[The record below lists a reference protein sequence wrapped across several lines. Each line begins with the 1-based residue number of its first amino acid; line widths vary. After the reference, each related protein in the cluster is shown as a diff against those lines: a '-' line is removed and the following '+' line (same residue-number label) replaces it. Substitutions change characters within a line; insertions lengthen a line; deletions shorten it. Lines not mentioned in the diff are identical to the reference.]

1 MKQFLTGFTICFL
14 FLYLLL
20 FPQNGLYACTHALA
34 LWSDSVVPALFPVMI
49 LSRLLISTDILYF
62 ILKPIAFLFRS
73 FFDLSF
79 YGAYALLLGYVCGY
93 PMGVK
98 TIADL
103 EDDRL
108 ISQEEGHFL
117 ARFINNVSP
126 SFLVDYVCTELLRNS
141 VAASACMVIIY
152 GASLTYGAV
161 TAIFRKNTGSR
172 LSYTEKAIA
181 EPDRSRKK
189 STRFSFLLLLDHTL
203 EDSILQIL
211 KIGGYM
217 VLFSVLSSVVYA
229 VSFLPDEARA
239 TLSAVLEI
247 SCGAQQIALLSCPAF
262 LRGILLTASISFGGL
277 CSAFQSSAF
286 LQRTGTSLPEY
297 IKAKAMISL
306 IALAYYLLYSNSVHL

>member
-1 MKQFLTGFTICFL
+1 MKQFLAGFTVCFL

-49 LSRLLISTDILYF
+49 LSRLLISTDILYL
-62 ILKPIAFLFRS
+62 ILKPIAFLCSRFLH
-73 FFDLSF
+73 LSF
-79 YGAYALLLGYVCGY
+79 YGTYALLLGYICGY

-103 EDDRL
+103 EDERL
-108 ISQEEGHFL
+108 LSQEEGYFL

-126 SFLVDYVCTELLRNS
+126 GFLVGYVCTELLRNS
-141 VAASACMVIIY
+141 AAASAYMVILY
-152 GASLTYGAV
+152 GASLTYGTV

-172 LSYTEKAIA
+172 LTYTKKAIVQ
-181 EPDRSRKK
+181 PDRNRKK
-189 STRFSFLLLLDHTL
+189 STHFSFLMLLDHTL

-217 VLFSVLSSVVYA
+217 VLFSVLTSVVYA
-229 VSFLPDEARA
+229 ISFLPDTARA
-239 TLSAVLEI
+239 MLSAVLEI

-262 LRGILLTASISFGGL
+262 LRGILMTASLSFGGL
-277 CSAFQSSAF
+277 CSAFQSYAF

>member
-1 MKQFLTGFTICFL
+1 MKQFLIGLSVCFL

-20 FPQNGLYACTHALA
+20 FPQNGLYACTHALV
-34 LWSDSVVPALFPVMI
+34 LWSGSVVPALFPVMI
-49 LSRLLISTDILYF
+49 LSRLLISTNILYF
-62 ILKPIAFLFRS
+62 ILKPVAFLCGRFLH
-73 FFDLSF
+73 LSF
-79 YGAYALLLGYVCGY
+79 YGTYALLLGYVCGY
-93 PMGVK
+93 PMGIK

-103 EDDRL
+103 EDERL
-108 ISQEEGHFL
+108 LSQEEGRFL
-117 ARFINNVSP
+117 ATFINNVSP
-126 SFLVDYVCTELLRNS
+126 GFLSGYVCTELLQKPETAP
-141 VAASACMVIIY
+141 VCMVIIY

-172 LSYTEKAIA
+172 LTYTKKAIVQ
-181 EPDRSRKK
+181 PDRNRKK
-189 STRFSFLLLLDHTL
+189 STHFSFLMLLDHTL

-229 VSFLPDEARA
+229 ISFLPDTARA

-262 LRGILLTASISFGGL
+262 LRGILLTASLSFGGL
-277 CSAFQSSAF
+277 CSAFQSYAF

>member
-1 MKQFLTGFTICFL
+1 MKQFLAGFTVCFL

-62 ILKPIAFLFRS
+62 ILKPIAFLCSRFLH
-73 FFDLSF
+73 LSF
-79 YGAYALLLGYVCGY
+79 YGTYALLLGYICGY

-103 EDDRL
+103 EDERL
-108 ISQEEGHFL
+108 LSQEEGYFL

-126 SFLVDYVCTELLRNS
+126 GFLVGYVCTELLRNS
-141 VAASACMVIIY
+141 VAASACMVILY

-172 LSYTEKAIA
+172 LTYTKKAIVQ
-181 EPDRSRKK
+181 PDRNRKK
-189 STRFSFLLLLDHTL
+189 STHFSFLMLLDHTL

-211 KIGGYM
+211 TIG
-217 VLFSVLSSVVYA
+217 VYA
-229 VSFLPDEARA
+229 ISFLPDTARA
-239 TLSAVLEI
+239 MLSAVLEI

-262 LRGILLTASISFGGL
+262 LRGILLTASLSFGGL
-277 CSAFQSSAF
+277 CSAFQSYAF

>member
-1 MKQFLTGFTICFL
+1 MKQFLAGFTVCFL

-49 LSRLLISTDILYF
+49 LSRLLISTDILYL
-62 ILKPIAFLFRS
+62 ILKPIAFLCSRFLH
-73 FFDLSF
+73 LSF
-79 YGAYALLLGYVCGY
+79 YGTYALLLGYICGY

-108 ISQEEGHFL
+108 LSQEEGYFL

-126 SFLVDYVCTELLRNS
+126 GFLVGYVCTELLRNS
-141 VAASACMVIIY
+141 VAASACMVILY
-152 GASLTYGAV
+152 GASLTYGTV

-172 LSYTEKAIA
+172 LTYTKKAIVQ
-181 EPDRSRKK
+181 PDRNRKK
-189 STRFSFLLLLDHTL
+189 STHFSFLMLLDHTL

-217 VLFSVLSSVVYA
+217 VLFSVLTSVVYA
-229 VSFLPDEARA
+229 ISFLPDTARA
-239 TLSAVLEI
+239 MLSAVLEI

-262 LRGILLTASISFGGL
+262 LRGILLTASLSFGGL
-277 CSAFQSSAF
+277 CSAFQSSSF
-286 LQRTGTSLPEY
+286 LQRAGIPLPKY

-306 IALAYYLLYSNSVHL
+306 IALAYYVLYSNPVHL